1 MGAMIFI
8 AIPWVVA
15 WVICAMWIIDEA
27 PPHMILMVVASFI
40 VGPPVLLALGVYAL
54 YRSIRR

>member
-1 MGAMIFI
+1 MIFI
-8 AIPWVVA
+8 AIPWLVA

-27 PPHMILMVVASFI
+27 PPHMILMVIASFI

-54 YRSIRR
+54 YRSIGR